1 MNDTMWWVSRAE
13 SSASDSV
20 DQDCEE
26 SKYEMF
32 NSILRKPNYELN
44 SQLLNYLTSMIND

>member
-20 DQDCEE
+20 DKDCEE
-26 SKYEMF
+26 SNEMF

-44 SQLLNYLTSMIND
+44 FQLLNYLTSMIND